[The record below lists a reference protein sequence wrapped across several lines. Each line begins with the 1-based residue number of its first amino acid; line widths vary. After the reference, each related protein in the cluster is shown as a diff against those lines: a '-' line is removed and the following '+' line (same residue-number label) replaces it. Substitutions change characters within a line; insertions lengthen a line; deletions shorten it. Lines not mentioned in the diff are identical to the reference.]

1 MRLIC
6 FWCFLL
12 AAAVRG
18 QINGYYAPQTFRQ
31 VEPALFEPLDRP
43 WNQKIP
49 TDPYQ
54 RTLFAPASDV
64 SAQSTTVVDPWRPVP
79 VNEQWKGNQDRNSG
93 SSGQYIPKAEPWRL
107 PYGGLTKEQ
116 QASILHHKQSLTSDG
131 AFRFEYASDNGL
143 AAGEQIEPDGSR
155 VGAYQYKDP
164 SGQLVKLKYRAG
176 KDGFQILEGS
186 HLPKSPEPVAP
197 SSGDNYYQ
205 QAYAQQREQYNL
217 QQQYNQQKPEPQQ
230 QTWGQNQGPV
240 EQRPAGNQYF
250 VSNWRPQGEDD
261 GQYRENEVENQNNK
275 PHSFGEG
282 FAFAFQG

>member
-18 QINGYYAPQTFRQ
+18 QNNNYYAPQTFTQ
-31 VEPALFEPLDRP
+31 VDPVLFKPLDRP
-43 WNQKIP
+43 WNQKNIN
-49 TDPYQ
+49 DPYQ
-54 RTLFAPASDV
+54 RALFSPAPNDV
-64 SAQSTTVVDPWRPVP
+64 NAQSTTVVDPWRPAP
-79 VNEQWKGNQDRNSG
+79 VNEWKERSTAAPI
-93 SSGQYIPKAEPWRL
+93 IPKTEPWRL
-107 PYGGLTKEQ
+107 PYGLTKEQ
-116 QASILHHKQSLTSDG
+116 QAAILHHKQSLTSDG

-186 HLPKSPEPVAP
+186 HLPKSPEPVPP
-197 SSGDNYYQ
+197 SNGDNYYQ
-205 QAYAQQREQYNL
+205 QAYAQQRQQYHL
-217 QQQYNQQKPEPQQ
+217 QQQYNQQKPNPQQ
-230 QTWGQNQGPV
+230 NWGQNQGPS

-250 VSNWRPQGEDD
+250 VSNWRATGDDD
-261 GQYRENEVENQNNK
+261 GQYRENEVETPNK